1 MIVCIRKEMGKR
13 LIKMLLGTH
22 YHTLEDN
29 GRVSLPKTFRA
40 QSSEWIVTRGLD
52 GCLFL
57 LPPEQF
63 AQELKSITT
72 RSFTNKDTR
81 DLTRLFANEAQ
92 EVTPDKAGRVQLP
105 EYLIEFAALTKNV
118 VIVGSVTR
126 IEVWDR
132 DRYHS
137 YLKDLEPQAEALAE
151 RFTHD
156 TSET

>member
-1 MIVCIRKEMGKR
+1 
-13 LIKMLLGTH
+13 MLLGTH

-29 GRVSLPKTFRA
+29 GRVSLPKSFRE
-40 QSSEWIVTRGLD
+40 QSKAWIVTRGLD

-63 AQELKSITT
+63 ASELKNITT

-92 EVTPDKAGRVQLP
+92 EITPDKAGRVQLP
-105 EYLIEFAALTKNV
+105 EYLISFAQLTKHV

-132 DRYHS
+132 DRYHT
-137 YLKDLEPQAEALAE
+137 YLSELEPQAETLAE
-151 RFTHD
+151 RFNHENRETP
-156 TSET
+156 TSASERNN